1 MSPALPRVTAV
12 TERAEISPPR
22 GTRGTPKSEA
32 ADRRASPAG
41 PVRGVPEVVVRRSA
55 RRRRS
60 AVAFQEAGKTVVVVP
75 AGLTAAQEAHW
86 VRELLARVEARER
99 RLVSDGALAQRAEAL
114 SQRYLEGRARPSS
127 VRWVT
132 NQNRR
137 WGSCTPADRSI
148 RLSHHLQAM
157 PDWVVDSVL
166 LHELAH
172 LLEPGHGPRFQAL
185 VRSYPHVE
193 RARGFLAG
201 VTYAWGRPPAAEV
214 CEPDGGQGE
223 VPGPAVPVSP

>member
-1 MSPALPRVTAV
+1 MSPVVPRVTAV
-12 TERAEISPPR
+12 TERAETSPPR
-22 GTRGTPKSEA
+22 TPTSA
-32 ADRRASPAG
+32 PDG
-41 PVRGVPEVVVRRSA
+41 PGALTARPVLGLPEVVVRRSA

-60 AVAFQEAGKTVVVVP
+60 AVAFHEGGKTVVVVP

-86 VRELLARVEARER
+86 VRELLGRVEARER
-99 RLVSDGALAQRAEAL
+99 RLVSDAALAQRAGAL

-148 RLSHHLQAM
+148 RLSHHLQTM

-166 LHELAH
+166 VHELAH

-185 VRSYPHVE
+185 VRAYPHAE

-201 VTYAWGRPPAAEV
+201 VTYAWGRPAAVEE
-214 CEPDGGQGE
+214 CESDGGQGG
-223 VPGPAVPVSP
+223 VPGPGVPSSP